1 MTNRMDLK
9 TSDFDFFLD
18 ETLIAQRPAA
28 RRDAS
33 RLMALNRRDGR
44 VTHYVF
50 ADIVNLLRD
59 DDLLVVNDTRVIP
72 ARFVCRR
79 ATGGKIDGLFCGEQ
93 APGQWEVMLRN
104 ARRCSPGEALE
115 LIGGEGVSLV
125 LGENL
130 GKGRWL
136 VEPQPP
142 GEAEDILAR
151 AGATPLPP
159 YIRRPA
165 VGRDGDDDED
175 RRRYQT
181 VYAAHPGAV
190 AAPTAGLHFTHDLL
204 GALARKGIET
214 ACVTL
219 HVGPGTFAPVVAAD
233 LASHQMHTESYQL
246 SSAAAE
252 AINAAR
258 AAERRIVAV
267 GTTSVRVL
275 ETAAAQGLP
284 LSPRTGRTDIF
295 IYPPAEFRLVD
306 ALITNFHL
314 PRSTLLML
322 VAAFCT
328 PGDTAGV
335 EMVLRAYRQAV
346 ESRYRF
352 YSYGDAM
359 LIE

>member
-1 MTNRMDLK
+1 MDLK

-18 ETLIAQRPAA
+18 ETLIAQKPAPQ
-28 RRDAS
+28 RDAS
-33 RLMALNRRDGR
+33 RLMVLDRRDGQ
-44 VTHYVF
+44 VTHHVF
-50 ADIVNLLRD
+50 ADIVDLLRN

-79 ATGGKIDGLFCGEQ
+79 ATGGRIDGLFCGEP
-93 APGQWEVMLRN
+93 AAGQWEVMLRN
-104 ARRCSPGEALE
+104 ARRCRPGEALE
-115 LIGGEGVSLV
+115 LAGSGGVSLV

-142 GEAEDILAR
+142 GAAEDILAR

-159 YIRRPA
+159 YIHRSDADPDR
-165 VGRDGDDDED
+165 DDDED

-181 VYAAHPGAV
+181 VYAERPGAV

-204 GALARKGIET
+204 EALARKGVRT
-214 ACVTL
+214 ARVTL
-219 HVGPGTFAPVVAAD
+219 HVGPGTFAPVVSDDPAD
-233 LASHQMHTESYQL
+233 HQMHSEWYQL
-246 SSAAAE
+246 STHAAD

-258 AAERRIVAV
+258 AAGRRVVAV

-284 LSPRTGRTDIF
+284 LSARSGETDIF

-306 ALITNFHL
+306 VLITNFHL
-314 PRSTLLML
+314 PCSTLLML
-322 VAAFCT
+322 VAAFCS
-328 PGDTAGV
+328 PGDTSGV
-335 EMVLRAYRQAV
+335 EMILSAYRQAV
-346 ESRYRF
+346 ASKYRF